1 MLARFALREK
11 GKRVLESTLTMEKRI
26 LDMGC
31 GRNKH
36 PGAVGMDRVNLP
48 EVDLVHNLNQIP
60 YPIKDNFFDEVY
72 ATHVIEHMDSVLA
85 VMEEIHRICR
95 PHARVTLITPH
106 HTDSISWQDPTHQ
119 WHLNSYS
126 FNYFEPSYH
135 TNHYTQARFKIIRKE
150 LEMASIWKILG
161 MQFLIN
167 LDNRFP
173 GLRFVRKFWEQH
185 LCFLFRGKQLTFTLE
200 VVKD

>member
-1 MLARFALREK
+1 MK
-11 GKRVLESTLTMEKRI
+11 KRV

-31 GRNKH
+31 GRNKR
-36 PGAVGMDRVNLP
+36 PGAIGMDRVKLP
-48 EVDLVHNLNQIP
+48 EVDLVHDLNQTP
-60 YPIKDNFFDEVY
+60 YPIKDNLFDEVY

-106 HTDSISWQDPTHQ
+106 YTDSISWQDPTHQ

-161 MQFLIN
+161 FQFLIN

-173 GLRFVRKFWEQH
+173 GLRFVRKFWEQY

-200 VVKD
+200 VVKADS

>member
-31 GRNKH
+31 GRNKR
-36 PGAVGMDRVNLP
+36 PGAIGMDRVKLP

-106 HTDSISWQDPTHQ
+106 YTDSISWQDPTHQ

-126 FNYFEPSYH
+126 FSYFEPSYH

-150 LEMASIWKILG
+150 VEMASIWKVLG
-161 MQFLIN
+161 FQFLIN

-173 GLRFVRKFWEQH
+173 GLRFVRKFWEQY